1 MLRTIKAAAAV
12 VLACG
17 LFAGG
22 AQATAINGSV
32 TVSDGLTASG
42 FLPCSSISIVGD
54 CTSIQPHGNGNTSG
68 STGDFL
74 APIDQDGSLNATVL
88 AWVFANPGAT
98 NNEVCTPNFCFDI
111 MNAIVQPHSPVHCV
125 GSSCS
130 DALTILIDGVVTG
143 AGFDPT
149 IFTGS
154 LALTGSCTLGT
165 NGQQCQTGT
174 ASGGYTYS
182 LSATGQPFQ
191 TPEPGTLALLGIAFL
206 GIGAARR
213 RMR

>member
-22 AQATAINGSV
+22 VQAAPIVG
-32 TVSDGLTASG
+32 TVGVGDGMTGAP
-42 FLPCSSISIVGD
+42 FLPCSPTSIVGD
-54 CTSIQPHGNGNTSG
+54 CSSLSPAGPGDTSG
-68 STGDFL
+68 GTLDF
-74 APIDQDGSLNATVL
+74 AGSNGLGNATIL
-88 AWVFANPGAT
+88 AWVFANPGGTT
-98 NNEVCTPNFCFDI
+98 NEICIPGFCFDI
-111 MNAIVQPHSPVHCV
+111 LSVTLGPTKTPLV
-125 GSSCS
+125 CS
-130 DALTILIDGVVTG
+130 DGTCGDTLSMNIRGVVTG

-149 IFTGS
+149 IFTGT
-154 LALTGSCTLGT
+154 LTLNGSCT
-165 NGQQCQTGT
+165 N
-174 ASGGYTYS
+174 A
-182 LSATGQPFQ
+182 SATACTSDSVYSGRYNYTLASTGRPFQ